1 MAEQPQVIVQ
11 PAVAPNK
18 QYGARKDGNLKSIF
32 AASPVYLGELTDAER
47 KRTYQELALDGTVVG
62 GNGINSYNRDF
73 ADAPDLTEVETGGG
87 GLPASPYMPNLTSP
101 GPGSVSA
108 ADQPVYNGEL
118 PDPET
123 NVEFGSGLGGLANP
137 ADTSGR
143 IAEQNI
149 VTIGSYISGRSYQG
163 SDGQN

>member
-11 PAVAPNK
+11 ASVPPNK
-18 QYGARKDGNLKSIF
+18 QYGARKEGNLRSAF
-32 AASPVYLGELTDAER
+32 SASPVYAGEITDAER
-47 KRTYQELALDGTVVG
+47 KRLFQELALDGTVVG
-62 GNGINSYNRDF
+62 GNGVNSYNRDF
-73 ADAPDLTEVETGGG
+73 AGAPDVTEVATGGG

-101 GPGSVSA
+101 GPGSISA

-118 PDPET
+118 PNPEN

-137 ADTSGR
+137 ADTSPR

-163 SDGQN
+163 SDGQS

>member
-11 PAVAPNK
+11 PAIAPNK
-18 QYGARKDGNLKSIF
+18 QFGARKDSNLRSAF
-32 AASPVYLGELTDAER
+32 AASPVYLGELTDTER

-73 ADAPDLTEVETGGG
+73 VDAPDISEVETGGG
-87 GLPASPYMPNLTSP
+87 GLPASPYMPNITSP

-137 ADTSGR
+137 SDTAGR

-149 VTIGSYISGRSYQG
+149 ITVGSYISGRSYQG